1 MRIKINNNI
10 TRDLKK
16 KNFLVSILITNYNK
30 EKFIKKTLQSCI
42 NQKFREKQI
51 LVYDDASTDNSY
63 NIIRKLKGI
72 KIIINKKNKFTSAP
86 LNQINGI
93 IELFKKSNGELIFL
107 LDGDDEF
114 KKGKLKFIS
123 NIFRSDKNL
132 NFIQDQP
139 YLSLKKNLM
148 KLKIKNHY
156 FSIWPSFYPTSCM
169 TVRRNFFK
177 KFIKY
182 SYPKEFPNLEIDAR
196 LAIFSYLNKNF
207 KKINKNLTV
216 YNYDECGITSR
227 YPKYS
232 ISWWKKRNDAF
243 SYLKRVSKK
252 MNKKFNF
259 SPDYFLTKIINFFI

>member
-114 KKGKLKFIS
+114 KKGKLKFIA

>member
-1 MRIKINNNI
+1 MR
-10 TRDLKK
+10 KK
-16 KNFLVSILITNYNK
+16 KNNTKITELKKNFSISILITNFNK
-30 EKFIKKTLQSCI
+30 EKFIKNTLQSCV
-42 NQKFREKQI
+42 NQNIREKQI
-51 LVYDDASTDNSY
+51 IVYDDASTDNSY
-63 NIIRKLKGI
+63 NIIKKFKEI
-72 KIIINKKNKFTSAP
+72 EIIINKKKKLTSPP

-93 IELFKKSNGELIFL
+93 IESFKRSKGEIIFL

-114 KKGKLKFIS
+114 KKGKLKFIT

-132 NFIQDQP
+132 NFIQDRP
-139 YLSLKKNLM
+139 YLSLKNNLM

-169 TVRRNFFK
+169 TVKRDFFK
-177 KFIKY
+177 KFIKF
-182 SYPKEFPNLEIDAR
+182 SYPKEFPNLEVDAR

-216 YNYDECGITSR
+216 YNYDEYGITSR

-243 SYLKRVSKK
+243 SYLMRISNK
-252 MNKKFNF
+252 MNIKFNF
-259 SPDYFLTKIINFFI
+259 SPDFFLTKVINFFI

>member
-1 MRIKINNNI
+1 M
-10 TRDLKK
+10 
-16 KNFLVSILITNYNK
+16 
-30 EKFIKKTLQSCI
+30 QSCI

-114 KKGKLKFIS
+114 KKGKLKFIA

>member
-1 MRIKINNNI
+1 MRIKKNNI
-10 TRDLKK
+10 SKDLKK
-16 KNFLVSILITNYNK
+16 KKFIVSILITNYNK
-30 EKFIKKTLQSCI
+30 EKFIKNTLQSCV
-42 NQKFREKQI
+42 NQNIREKQI
-51 LVYDDASTDNSY
+51 IVYDDASTDKSY
-63 NIIRKLKGI
+63 NIIKKFKGI
-72 KIIINKKNKFTSAP
+72 EIIINKKKKLISP
-86 LNQINGI
+86 PQNQINGI
-93 IELFKKSNGELIFL
+93 IESFKRSKGEIIFL

-114 KKGKLKFIS
+114 KKGKLKFIT

-132 NFIQDQP
+132 NFIQDRP

-177 KFIKY
+177 KFIEF
-182 SYPKEFPNLEIDAR
+182 SYPKEFPNLEVDAR

-216 YNYDECGITSR
+216 YNYDVYGITSR

-232 ISWWKKRNDAF
+232 IRWWKKRNDAF
-243 SYLKRVSKK
+243 SYLMRISNK
-252 MNKKFNF
+252 MNIKFNF
-259 SPDYFLTKIINFFI
+259 SPDFFLTKVINFFI

>member
-1 MRIKINNNI
+1 MRIKTNNNI
-10 TRDLKK
+10 SRDLKK
-16 KNFLVSILITNYNK
+16 KKFIVSILITNYNK
-30 EKFIKKTLQSCI
+30 EKFIKNTLQSCV
-42 NQKFREKQI
+42 NQNIREKQI
-51 LVYDDASTDNSY
+51 IVYDDASTDNSY
-63 NIIRKLKGI
+63 NIIKKFKGI
-72 KIIINKKNKFTSAP
+72 EIIINKKKKLTSPP

-93 IELFKKSNGELIFL
+93 IESFKRSKGEIIFL

-114 KKGKLKFIS
+114 KKGKLKFIT

-132 NFIQDQP
+132 NFIQDRP
-139 YLSLKKNLM
+139 YLSLKNNLM

-169 TVRRNFFK
+169 TVKRDFFK
-177 KFIKY
+177 KFIKF
-182 SYPKEFPNLEIDAR
+182 SYPKEFPNLEVDAR

-216 YNYDECGITSR
+216 YNYDEYGITSR

-243 SYLKRVSKK
+243 SYLMRISKK
-252 MNKKFNF
+252 MNIKFNF
-259 SPDYFLTKIINFFI
+259 SPDFFLTRVVNFFF